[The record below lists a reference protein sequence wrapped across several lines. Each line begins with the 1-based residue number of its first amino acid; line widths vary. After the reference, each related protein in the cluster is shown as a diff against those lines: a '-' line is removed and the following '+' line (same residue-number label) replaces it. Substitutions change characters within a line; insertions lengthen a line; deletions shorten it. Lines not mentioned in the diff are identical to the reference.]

1 MAKQLRSLTG
11 KVAVVTGGG
20 RGIGKALSRSLARE
34 GVRVAIA
41 DLDGA
46 VAEQAASEIGGGAIG
61 IALDVTDR
69 PAFTAALDDIE
80 ASLGP
85 IDIIVNNA
93 GIMPIGPFEEESD
106 ATAIRQLELNLHAV
120 LHGSKEAIRRMK
132 PRGAGHIVNVASIA
146 GKFGAPGGAT
156 YSACKHGVVGLSES
170 LRGELHGTGVEV
182 HVVMPAFV
190 NTELAAGTAE
200 LKGVKRSSPEDVGD
214 AVVEA
219 LQTGRFEVFVPKSL
233 NGLVRSTGALA
244 AVVLGVARPQDG
256 RPGADEGRQGRPRG
270 LRAAR
275 RARARRRPR
284 PWWPRSPPTASRR
297 RPPPPR
303 TPGSR
308 ASRRS
313 PRRPSA
319 PGPPAGSAPPR
330 G

>member
-20 RGIGKALSRSLARE
+20 RGIGKALSRSLARQ
-34 GVRVAIA
+34 GVRVAIV

-46 VAEQAASEIGGGAIG
+46 IAEQAAAEIGSGAIG

-80 ASLGP
+80 TRLGP
-85 IDIIVNNA
+85 IDVLVNNA
-93 GIMPIGPFEEESD
+93 GIMPIGRFEEETD

-132 PRGAGHIVNVASIA
+132 PRGTGHIVNVASIA

-170 LRGELHGTGVEV
+170 LRGELYGSGVEV

-190 NTELAAGTAE
+190 NTELAAGTNE
-200 LKGVKRSSPEDVGD
+200 LKGVKRSSPEDVGE

-233 NGLVRSTGALA
+233 KGLVRSAALT
-244 AVVLGVARPQDG
+244 
-256 RPGADEGRQGRPRG
+256 PRG
-270 LRAAR
+270 LSEWLGRKLGGGALLQADKSARAAYEQ
-275 RARARRRPR
+275 RAAQ
-284 PWWPRSPPTASRR
+284 S
-297 RPPPPR
+297 
-303 TPGSR
+303 TPAAEAVVAEVAADGE
-308 ASRRS
+308 
-313 PRRPSA
+313 PKT
-319 PGPPAGSAPPR
+319 PAAA
-330 G
+330 

>member
-20 RGIGKALSRSLARE
+20 RGIGKALSHSLARE

-46 VAEQAASEIGGGAIG
+46 IADQAAAEIGGGAIG
-61 IALDVTDR
+61 LALDVTDG

-80 ASLGP
+80 GRLGP
-85 IDIIVNNA
+85 IDILVNNA
-93 GIMPIGPFEEESD
+93 GIMPIGPFEEETD

-120 LHGSKEAIRRMK
+120 IHGSKEAIRRMK
-132 PRGAGHIVNVASIA
+132 PRRSGHIVNVASIA

-170 LRGELHGTGVEV
+170 IRGELYGSGVEV

-190 NTELAAGTAE
+190 NTELIAGTKE
-200 LKGVKRSSPEDVGD
+200 LKGVKRSSPEDVAE

-233 NGLVRSTGALA
+233 KGLVRSAALTPRSFSEWLGRKMGGAALLQA
-244 AVVLGVARPQDG
+244 DK
-256 RPGADEGRQGRPRG
+256 GA
-270 LRAAR
+270 RAAYEQ
-275 RARARRRPR
+275 RAAH
-284 PWWPRSPPTASRR
+284 
-297 RPPPPR
+297 
-303 TPGSR
+303 
-308 ASRRS
+308 
-313 PRRPSA
+313 SA
-319 PGPPAGSAPPR
+319 PAVEPVVAEVAVDGEPKTPAAA
-330 G
+330 

>member
-20 RGIGKALSRSLARE
+20 RGIGKALSTSLARE

-41 DLDGA
+41 DLDGD
-46 VAEQAASEIGGGAIG
+46 VAEQAAAEIGGGAIG

-69 PAFTAALDDIE
+69 PAFTAALDAIE
-80 ASLGP
+80 ARLGP
-85 IDIIVNNA
+85 IDVIVNNA

-120 LHGSKEAIRRMK
+120 LHGSKEAVRRMK
-132 PRGAGHIVNVASIA
+132 PRGTGHIVNVASIA

-170 LRGELHGTGVEV
+170 LRAELYGTGVEV

-190 NTELAAGTAE
+190 NTELAVGTSE
-200 LKGVKRSSPEDVGD
+200 LKGVKRSSPEDVGE

-233 NGLVRSTGALA
+233 NALVRSAALTPRSFSEW
-244 AVVLGVARPQDG
+244 LGRKIGGQTLL
-256 RPGADEGRQGRPRG
+256 GADKGA
-270 LRAAR
+270 RAAYEQ
-275 RARARRRPR
+275 RAAH
-284 PWWPRSPPTASRR
+284 S
-297 RPPPPR
+297 
-303 TPGSR
+303 TPAVEPVVADVAADGE
-308 ASRRS
+308 
-313 PRRPSA
+313 PKT
-319 PGPPAGSAPPR
+319 PAAA
-330 G
+330 

>member
-20 RGIGKALSRSLARE
+20 RGIGKALSHSLARE
-34 GVRVAIA
+34 GVRVAIV

-61 IALDVTDR
+61 LPLDVTDR
-69 PAFTAALDDIE
+69 PAFTIALDDIE
-80 ASLGP
+80 ARLGP

-93 GIMPIGPFEEESD
+93 GIMPIGPFEEETD

-170 LRGELHGTGVEV
+170 LRGELHGTGLEV

-190 NTELAAGTAE
+190 NTELAAGTTE
-200 LKGVKRSSPEDVGD
+200 LRGVKRLAPEDVGE
-214 AVVEA
+214 AIVEA

-233 NGLVRSTGALA
+233 KGLVFSTALSPRSFAEWMSRKIGGQALLQADKGA
-244 AVVLGVARPQDG
+244 
-256 RPGADEGRQGRPRG
+256 
-270 LRAAR
+270 RAAYEQ
-275 RARARRRPR
+275 RAAQ
-284 PWWPRSPPTASRR
+284 S
-297 RPPPPR
+297 
-303 TPGSR
+303 TPAAETVVADAAADGE
-308 ASRRS
+308 
-313 PRRPSA
+313 PHTPA
-319 PGPPAGSAPPR
+319 PA
-330 G
+330 

>member
-20 RGIGKALSRSLARE
+20 RGIGKAISAGLARE

-46 VAEQAASEIGGGAIG
+46 TAEQAAAEVGGEAIG
-61 IALDVTDR
+61 LALDVTDR

-80 ASLGP
+80 ARLGP
-85 IDIIVNNA
+85 VDIMVNNA
-93 GIMPIGPFEEESD
+93 GIMPIGPFEEETD

-132 PRGAGHIVNVASIA
+132 PRGAGHIVNIASIA

-170 LRGELHGTGVEV
+170 LRAELYGSGVEV

-190 NTELAAGTAE
+190 NTELIAGTNE
-200 LKGVKRSSPEDVGD
+200 LKGVKRQTPEDVAE

-219 LQTGRFEVFVPKSL
+219 LQYGRFDVFVPKSL
-233 NGLVRSTGALA
+233 VGLVRSSALSPRSFSEW
-244 AVVLGVARPQDG
+244 LGRKMGGSALL
-256 RPGADEGRQGRPRG
+256 GADKSA
-270 LRAAR
+270 RAAYE
-275 RARARRRPR
+275 ARA
-284 PWWPRSPPTASRR
+284 AK
-297 RPPPPR
+297 
-303 TPGSR
+303 
-308 ASRRS
+308 
-313 PRRPSA
+313 SA
-319 PGPPAGSAPPR
+319 PAAETVVAETAADEPKTPAAA
-330 G
+330 

>member
-20 RGIGKALSRSLARE
+20 RGIGKALSHSLARE

-61 IALDVTDR
+61 LALDVTDR

-80 ASLGP
+80 ARLGP
-85 IDIIVNNA
+85 IDVIVNNA

-132 PRGAGHIVNVASIA
+132 PRGAGHIVNIASIA

-170 LRGELHGTGVEV
+170 LRGELYGTGVEV
-182 HVVMPAFV
+182 HVRDARLRQHRARGRHGRAQGRQALLPRGRRRGRRRGAPDRA
-190 NTELAAGTAE
+190 LRGLRAE
-200 LKGVKRSSPEDVGD
+200 GAQRPR
-214 AVVEA
+214 A
-219 LQTGRFEVFVPKSL
+219 LDR
-233 NGLVRSTGALA
+233 ALA
-244 AVVLGVARPQDG
+244 AVVLGVAR
-256 RPGADEGRQGRPRG
+256 RARS
-270 LRAAR
+270 AAR
-275 RARARRRPR
+275 R
-284 PWWPRSPPTASRR
+284 
-297 RPPPPR
+297 
-303 TPGSR
+303 
-308 ASRRS
+308 
-313 PRRPSA
+313 
-319 PGPPAGSAPPR
+319 
-330 G
+330 